1 MAKGIDNTFV
11 NYGIRKEDM
20 AIIERLAEE
29 AKLDMDWI
37 KEDILKEYHTKR
49 VSSTEVSE
57 QVVEGVIRNAIKK
70 IK

>member
-20 AIIERLAEE
+20 AIIERLTEE
-29 AKLDMDWI
+29 AELDMDWI

>member
-29 AKLDMDWI
+29 AELDMDWI

>member
-20 AIIERLAEE
+20 AIIERLAAE
-29 AKLDMDWI
+29 AELDMDWI

>member
-29 AKLDMDWI
+29 AKLNMDWI

>member
-29 AKLDMDWI
+29 AELNMDWI

>member
-29 AKLDMDWI
+29 AELDIDWI

-57 QVVEGVIRNAIKK
+57 QVVEGVIKNAIKK

>member
-29 AKLDMDWI
+29 AELDMNWI

>member
-29 AKLDMDWI
+29 AELNMDWI
-37 KEDILKEYHTKR
+37 KEDIVKEYHTKR

>member
-20 AIIERLAEE
+20 AIIERLAAE
-29 AKLDMDWI
+29 AELDMDWI

-57 QVVEGVIRNAIKK
+57 QVVEGVIMNAIKK

>member
-20 AIIERLAEE
+20 AIIERLAKE
-29 AKLDMDWI
+29 AELDMDWI